1 VQPPSPSARALF
13 FGIVL
18 AGLAGAVVAS
28 IAQDTPR
35 DLPDYALNSAAVYH
49 IEIALVLFVAVYAA
63 IAAVWLAYQGR
74 AFTKLTGPGGIGA
87 EAEPLTEA
95 IQAVT
100 NLEAQVGEPLVTAV
114 EDLEQ
119 RVSNL
124 ERF

>member
-1 VQPPSPSARALF
+1 VQPPSTSARVLF
-13 FGIVL
+13 FAIVL

-35 DLPDYALNSAAVYH
+35 DVPDYALNSPAVYH
-49 IEIALVLFVAVYAA
+49 MEIALALFVASYAA

-74 AFTKLTGPGGIGA
+74 AFTRLTGPGGIGA

-100 NLEAQVGEPLVTAV
+100 TQVGQPLVTAV
-114 EDLEQ
+114 EDLDQ